1 MLVGILLVYLDK
13 NPKISTDTVLG
24 ILAHSTLAIGV
35 VILALTES
43 VRVNL
48 EAYLFGALL
57 TINVIDLVWVIAIM
71 LISTLYWFWND
82 FLSVTVHAELAKT
95 EGINVERMHLFLVLL
110 IALTIAV
117 SMKIVGVLLI
127 TSLLIIP
134 PAAARKFAQSPEKMA
149 ILASLIGAAAVVLGL
164 FLAFYVNT
172 PVGPTIVV
180 VATIF
185 FLILSVFTR
194 AQKE

>member
-1 MLVGILLVYLDK
+1 
-13 NPKISTDTVLG
+13 
-24 ILAHSTLAIGV
+24 
-35 VILALTES
+35 
-43 VRVNL
+43 
-48 EAYLFGALL
+48 
-57 TINVIDLVWVIAIM
+57 
-71 LISTLYWFWND
+71 
-82 FLSVTVHAELAKT
+82 VHAELAKT

-185 FLILSVFTR
+185 FLVLSVFTR